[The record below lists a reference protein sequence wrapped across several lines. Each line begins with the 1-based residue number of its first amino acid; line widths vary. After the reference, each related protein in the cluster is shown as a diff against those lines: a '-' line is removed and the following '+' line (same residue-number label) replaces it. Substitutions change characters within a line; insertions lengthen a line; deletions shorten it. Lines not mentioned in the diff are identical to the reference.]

1 MDLSLKERIINLS
14 SGVLDILV
22 PEKMLKEFTE
32 EGGKFYKNYQDLLK
46 YGKDKGVKVNLDS
59 KL

>member
-1 MDLSLKERIINLS
+1 M
-14 SGVLDILV
+14 